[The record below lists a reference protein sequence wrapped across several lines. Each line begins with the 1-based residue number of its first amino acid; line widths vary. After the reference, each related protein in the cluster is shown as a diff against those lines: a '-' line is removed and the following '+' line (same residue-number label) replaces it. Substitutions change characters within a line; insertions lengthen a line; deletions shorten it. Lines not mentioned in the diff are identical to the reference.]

1 MKANPGRSRLI
12 GLCIGIVI
20 TGSFLWHL
28 AGPEPGVKPTSR
40 MTKAGAKATSVP
52 GAVLS
57 GKTAQVAK
65 EAPQVVQPGSQ
76 WVSVPLSPFQERLIQ
91 GAVLMDRRRLEAR
104 GGEAAREL
112 RLWKT
117 GFKYPMVREE
127 VWLRTDKSGKPLPV
141 RREFSVADHVMIR
154 FPQGTSKKAAAAW
167 AEKHGLHVRHQ
178 LQTAPVLLVAAD
190 QATLDTAGRIMS
202 LFARDFPGAGSG
214 VAERDYL
221 VFPSLFPNDSEFP
234 NLWGL
239 HNTGQT
245 GGLADADIDAPEA
258 WDITTGSREV
268 LVGVIDTG
276 VDRTHP
282 DLAAN
287 MWTHTGEVSGNGLD
301 DDGNGFVDDVHG
313 WDFYAMDNDPMDEN
327 NHGTHCSGTL
337 GGVGNNLNGVAG
349 VCWQVS
355 IVGIRFLGPAGGT
368 TSDAIESVNYATR
381 LGVDLTSNSWGGGG
395 FSSLLQSAIA
405 AAGVAEQLFIAA
417 AGNDGLDTDTTVNYP
432 SGYALDN
439 IVSVAASTAMD
450 ARASFSNYGRQT
462 VDLAAPGASIYSSII
477 GGSYASFN
485 GTSMATPHV
494 SGAVA
499 LLKSIAPGLSALEV
513 KTRLMESVDPV
524 AAFAT
529 TTVSGGR
536 LNVARL
542 IQDAAGPF
550 PVIQVTS
557 VSEAPGGNGDGV
569 NNPGELLNVHFTV
582 VNRGT
587 EEARNI
593 RAEVAPASLPTA
605 FTVVQGE
612 VSVGTVAPGGSVTSS
627 APLQVRSS
635 VNVSTPH
642 AEEMVLTLRYGT
654 PEQQRSQRVT
664 VYLHTSSRIEGRVT
678 SAEDG
683 SPIAGA
689 TVRLSGPSTY
699 SAQTSA
705 GGDYSVLV
713 TDGSYQAT
721 VSAPGYV
728 PADPVQL
735 STPPGRTGLN
745 FTLGIPQLVLTP
757 PEVSVDVYSGRR
769 QTRLLEMRNRGSA
782 PLTWNLRLLDASR
795 GLGLRALPLVR
806 LPERAIPAG
815 RECRDAGLRSF
826 FKSSG
831 GEAVASMEAPL
842 GTLSGMTIGTVESP
856 WDRALLLADLEARGA
871 QIQELSLPLS
881 AAGLAGV
888 DALLVDDAIGLFT
901 SLDIALV
908 RSRVTAGM
916 GVLCEA
922 DDGSSVTRINE
933 LFAGTGITAVSTRF
947 RDLTLTDIRPHPM
960 TAGVSRLVEVSVGAA
975 AQVSGSAKVLVAE
988 SDGLVHAAVSRL
1000 GTGTL
1005 VFVGNE
1011 ITDEFNFVSG
1021 DGRRFAN
1028 QMVDGLLGG
1037 PEWLAANPLSGVL
1050 APGMVQQL
1058 QMSFDP
1064 GDLEAGVYQAAAV
1077 FETNM
1082 PGEEELRMPVTMNLV
1097 NAPQIAATPAALDF
1111 GSVVEAVRSGRNV
1124 TISNVGRERLVIS
1137 SVGLAGPDAAFFSL
1151 DSTLGFDLQPG
1162 MQKALNV
1169 ELGMNAPRRSLSA
1182 EVVIVSNDP
1191 LEPLWRIPLSG
1202 ERQLPPDV
1210 TTSPGQVVL
1219 QLLQGQVGSASFTLK
1234 NRGTGPLQWQAAW
1247 EGGGT
1252 DPDWVMLPAVS
1263 GIILPKVQTVLKLNF
1278 DTGVLPPG
1286 ERSRTLILTTNDVD
1300 TPEVRIP
1307 VTLRVM
1313 ATPRPVF
1320 SKVTYVEETR
1330 VGDRQQFEVEIQNA
1344 GSAALVLNSM
1354 LFYST
1359 AYRCTTRLPLVVPGG
1374 GVASLSFEFQPRRA
1388 GFHVSQAMFI
1398 GNLSSRYIQLTF
1410 SGLSYVGPRMKVS
1423 PASFSLTGVPGI
1435 VHSRTLKITNA
1446 GDKPLGWSCHVSEGS
1461 EWLSVTGEIN
1471 DLQVGQWASMDLR
1484 VDTAAFPAGTRTG
1497 RVVVQDLSNGSET
1510 VVPVRVTVA
1519 RGPGLRLEPAA
1530 VHLPGVWAGR
1540 VEDLSFVCMNSGN
1553 QPLEIR
1559 SITPASSARLTL
1571 SPEVRLPFGLEPGEQ
1586 MEVPFTYATNTPGTY
1601 KDAFKVVTNAPSA
1614 RSVTL
1619 PVTAKVSVP
1628 PAIAITPTGVD
1639 VTVEPGGATSV
1650 PVSISNP
1657 GGSTLDWNASVTAG
1671 VGPAADLAGVLASLQ
1686 ANPVLLSSLLPSSH
1700 PLSDGTTGQVIND
1713 GGSNMFDDGNRVS
1726 TDLNSGLSVS
1736 YSNGVVTGNPALG
1749 STGTYFTLKSGALWA
1764 LAADLDGVS
1773 RLVISG
1779 GLGADGL
1786 GRVSGGSVTR
1796 TVAGVTYRGFYK
1808 KVYAAGVPSV
1818 NHLVIVEDRPS
1829 LSHRWDDS
1837 TDSDFHEVSG
1847 LSGMTRIYY
1856 LMFGLKSGV
1865 AYADS
1870 AFGLLMDTFLRNVVH
1885 PADADWLLVPK
1896 LSGKVPAS
1904 GSMPGVFNILAGTL
1918 PGGTY
1923 GATVRYSNNSPSR
1936 SVVDVPV
1943 LLRIPSYAR
1952 LQVNPERFDFPDTF
1966 LTQSSTLAGKLEN
1979 RGNVPLVISSLSVT
1993 DAAYSIP
2000 GASVPITLPPGG
2012 SRDITLRFSPVAAKT
2027 HGAELVIVSNA
2038 REGGEIRLPVN
2049 GRGLRGPSL
2058 TFDASPIVRTV
2069 EPGVSETMML
2079 TLANAGD
2086 ASLIWSASP
2095 SSSIA
2100 TLLGVVPSNG
2110 TIPESGSRQVSL
2122 FLGASAT
2129 TAPAVY
2135 SGVVRFSSNDPARP
2149 NMDLPV
2155 QITVASRPRPVLA
2168 PSTLSFGSV
2177 MVGSSVSASVLLRN
2191 AGNAT
2196 LVVTG
2201 MTSTQSAFDLPGT
2214 DFPFSLAPNSTRTL
2228 GVRFQPGA
2236 AAAFNGQMRFAM
2248 AGPALPS
2255 EVVLSVDGNGV
2266 PPPVLTVQPAGG
2278 VEAVLKKGQTASRPL
2293 TIRNDGGSTLVWQG
2307 AVTDL
2312 STPAGTL
2319 QEVLERVN
2327 QNHDQITSLIPGLYR
2342 FSEGESG
2349 SYIVDGGDDMY
2360 DSGNYLGTNLGSAI
2374 AYSNNAV
2381 TVSSKLGAAG
2391 GAYFT
2396 RKQPGLFVFAADM
2409 AGVSSFTISGGLGAD
2424 GFGTATGAVINR
2436 THDGLNYTGFFKA
2449 VSGTVDPSV
2458 NHLIIVESRSGQ
2470 SHSYSTNTDEDN
2482 HTLTGLSSN
2491 SRLYYLLFATA
2502 DGAQVST
2509 ELAGSVMDAFLEH
2522 IAIPPSAPWVSL
2534 SPGSGSVVAG
2544 ASSSVS
2550 VQLAS
2555 AALRPGIHT
2564 ATLRFSG
2571 NAPGSMPVDLPLR
2584 LEVSE
2589 PDLAVAPAGLNLV
2602 RMQGADAAA
2611 GSITLTAREG
2621 LQPSWSAAVSA
2632 SWMTLSKS
2640 SGTGS
2645 DTLEVRAGAG
2655 LGVGVYSGAVNI
2667 TSDGVTVSVPVL
2679 LTVRFSGYTQ
2689 LLTDYRQPR
2698 RVIGVVRGTGGQS
2711 SMLVPIDAATA
2722 AQGSPLLLP
2731 TEVTDA
2737 DLTADGSRLYAVS
2750 FTERSIT
2757 EVDMD
2762 SFTVTRTRSLPAT
2775 LDSGSGGDFHYDV
2788 EAGRPGVVYYTDA
2801 AVNPLLHVFDFEAG
2815 EDLSMFLTN
2824 SGAGIGD
2831 FTVSP
2836 DGNIIFARTQS
2847 GWSGTNPVSLVR
2859 LNSSGSFLTQTHL
2872 SAPYNLDMP
2881 GRSEVFFSLNRDVVF
2896 NRNRRCNPVLTDT
2909 QVFGAV
2915 STLVAASAYGQVLV
2929 HDSGLVEGAAG
2940 TSIASLPAGVN
2951 AAAFT
2956 AGQDAV
2962 IYQHPTQN
2970 SLRRL
2975 SLAGLVSL
2983 PVPGIRPQIAD
2994 GSTQATAPTALG
3006 WTGSPDALTH
3016 DVYLGDSLDAV
3027 TNAVKASAGIYRG
3040 STSGVSLSL
3049 PQGTFQLGL
3058 TYYWRVDSRL
3068 YDGSVRAGAV
3078 WSFRLPGVEPTP
3090 ASLSVSGF
3098 PGSVAQEASLAIA
3111 AADASTPWT
3120 LEENTSWLSL
3130 MQTSGTGPGN
3140 VIVKFTAGSL
3150 PTGTYTANITLRSG
3164 TDVRLIPATFR
3175 VLGVLNVAKMIA
3187 DPDLPLVYALHV
3199 DRTAPNEGHLL
3210 WIDPATARVMHVYS
3224 VGQPVQDF
3232 AMHILDDRLYV
3243 LTASG
3248 TRVLGIQRRQNR
3260 QLMSTWDTP
3269 NPSAAI
3275 HNGPVGR
3282 VVLRGA
3288 DHVLR
3293 LHHSVTGGAVGTP
3306 LNLGQCITAT
3316 PADGSSIFA
3325 LVRQSL
3331 SVSGLARYN
3340 ISTSSMTYAATLYW
3354 TGAFNNHLV
3363 LSGDGSRL
3371 FSMGVAYNASNL
3383 AQVAD
3388 LGPSNV
3394 VRASSW
3400 NGQVI
3405 WTDSQCLQVSTGSV
3419 LGPLPASSTVVVAT
3433 PDYSRLLIYNSVA
3446 CTLVSV
3452 TPP

>member
-1 MKANPGRSRLI
+1 MKGGDARAAA
-12 GLCIGIVI
+12 V
-20 TGSFLWHL
+20 
-28 AGPEPGVKPTSR
+28 PGVAPLRK
-40 MTKAGAKATSVP
+40 GAAS
-52 GAVLS
+52 
-57 GKTAQVAK
+57 AQD
-65 EAPQVVQPGSQ
+65 APQVGRPGAD
-76 WVSVPLSPFQERLIQ
+76 WVPVALNPFQERLIQ
-91 GAVLMDRRRLEAR
+91 GAAMIDRRRLESR
-104 GGEAAREL
+104 GDEAAREL

-127 VWLRTDKSGKPLPV
+127 VWLRPDKSGKLQPV

-154 FPQGTSKKAAAAW
+154 FPEGTSNQAAAAW
-167 AEKHGLHVRHQ
+167 AQKHGLQVRHQ
-178 LQTAPVLLVAAD
+178 LKTAPVLLVAAD

-202 LFARDFPGAGSG
+202 LFARDFPEAGSG

-268 LVGVIDTG
+268 LVGVVDTG

-287 MWTHTGEVSGNGLD
+287 MWTHNGEVSGNGLD
-301 DDGNGFVDDVHG
+301 DDGNGFVDDVYG

-405 AAGVAEQLFIAA
+405 AAGAAEQLFIAA

-439 IVSVAASTAMD
+439 IVSVAASTALD

-462 VDLAAPGASIYSSII
+462 VDLAAPGASIYSSIL
-477 GGSYASFN
+477 GGSYANFN

-557 VSEAPGGNGDGV
+557 VAEAPGGNADGI

-593 RAEVAPASLPTA
+593 RAEVAPATLPTA

-612 VSVGTVAPGGSVTSS
+612 VSVGTVAPGASVSSS
-627 APLQVRSS
+627 APLQIRSS

-642 AEEMVLTLRYGT
+642 AEEMVLTLRHGT
-654 PEQQRSQRVT
+654 PEEVRSQRVT

-689 TVRLSGPSTY
+689 TVKLAGPSTY

-705 GGDYSVLV
+705 SGDYSVLV

-735 STPPGRTGLN
+735 STPPGRSGLN

-757 PEVSVDVYSGRR
+757 PEVSVDVFSGRR
-769 QTRLLEMRNRGSA
+769 QTQVLEMRNRGSA
-782 PLTWNLRLLDASR
+782 PLLWNLRLLDAER
-795 GLGLRALPLVR
+795 GFGVQALPLVK

-831 GEAVASMEAPL
+831 SEAIASLEAPL

-856 WDRALLLADLEARGA
+856 WDRAVLLADLEARGA
-871 QIQELSLPLS
+871 RIVEISLPLS
-881 AAGLAGV
+881 AAGLAEL
-888 DALLVDDAIGLFT
+888 DALLVDDAIGLF
-901 SLDIALV
+901 SNLDISLL

-947 RDLTLTDIRPHPM
+947 RDLTLTDIRPHPI

-1028 QMVDGLLGG
+1028 QIVDGLLGG
-1037 PEWLAANPLSGVL
+1037 PEWLAATPLSGVL

-1097 NAPQIAATPAALDF
+1097 NAPQISSTPANLDF

-1124 TISNVGRERLVIS
+1124 TVSNVGRERLVVS
-1137 SVGLAGPDAAFFSL
+1137 SVGITGPDAAFFSL
-1151 DSTLGFDLQPG
+1151 DSTEGFDLMPG
-1162 MQKALNV
+1162 MQRALNV
-1169 ELGMNAPRRSLSA
+1169 ELGMNAPRRVLGA
-1182 EVVIVSNDP
+1182 ELVMVSNDP
-1191 LEPLWRIPLSG
+1191 LQPLLRIPLSG
-1202 ERQLPPDV
+1202 ERQLAPDV
-1210 TTSPGQVVL
+1210 TVSSGQVVL
-1219 QLLQGQVGSASFTLK
+1219 QLLQGQTGSASFTLK
-1234 NRGTGPLQWQAAW
+1234 NRGAGPLQWMAAW
-1247 EGGGT
+1247 EGGGAG
-1252 DPDWVMLPAVS
+1252 PDWVMLPGVS
-1263 GIILPKVQTVLKLNF
+1263 GTMMPKVQSVMKLNF

-1286 ERSRTLILTTNDVD
+1286 ERSRTLIISTNDVD
-1300 TPEVRIP
+1300 TPELRIP

-1320 SKVTYVEETR
+1320 SKVTMVEETQ
-1330 VGDRQQFEVEIQNA
+1330 VGERRQFEVEIQNA
-1344 GSAALVLNSM
+1344 GAASLVLNSM

-1388 GFHVSQAMFI
+1388 GFHVAQAMFI
-1398 GNLSSRYIQLTF
+1398 GNLSSRFIQLTF
-1410 SGLSYVGPRMKVS
+1410 SGLGYVGPRMKVS
-1423 PASFSLTGVPGI
+1423 PASFSLSGAPGL
-1435 VHSRTLKITNA
+1435 VHNRVLKISNA
-1446 GDKPLGWSCHVSEGS
+1446 GDKPLGWGCHVMEGS
-1461 EWLSVTGEIN
+1461 EWLAVTGEMN
-1471 DLQVGQWASMDLR
+1471 DLQGGQTASMNLR
-1484 VDTAAFPAGTRTG
+1484 VDTATFAAGTRTG

-1510 VVPVRVTVA
+1510 VVPVRVTVG
-1519 RGPGLRLEPAA
+1519 RGPALRLEPAA
-1530 VHLPGVWAGR
+1530 MHLPSVWAGR
-1540 VEDLSFVCMNSGN
+1540 IEDLSFACMNSGN
-1553 QPLEIR
+1553 QALEIR
-1559 SITPASSARLTL
+1559 SITPAGNARLAL
-1571 SPEVRLPFGLEPGEQ
+1571 SPDVRLPFLLEPGEQ
-1586 MEVPFTYATNTPGTY
+1586 VEVPFTYATSTPGTY
-1601 KDAFKVVTNAPSA
+1601 KDAFKVVTNAASA

-1619 PVTAKVSVP
+1619 PITAQVSVP

-1639 VTVEPGGATSV
+1639 VTVEPGGGTSV
-1650 PVSISNP
+1650 PVTISNP
-1657 GGSTLDWNASVTAG
+1657 GGSTLEWNASVISG
-1671 VGPAADLAGVLASLQ
+1671 VGPAAGLAGVLSGLQ
-1686 ANPVLLSSLLPSSH
+1686 ANPVLLSSLLPGAH
-1700 PLSDGTTGQVIND
+1700 PLSEGTTGQVIND
-1713 GGSNMFDDGNRVS
+1713 GGANMFDGGNLVS
-1726 TDLNSGLSVS
+1726 TDLNSGLPVS
-1736 YSNGVVTGNPALG
+1736 YSDGVVTGDPAFG
-1749 STGTYFTLKSGALWA
+1749 ASSTYFTLKSGALWV
-1764 LAADLDGVS
+1764 LAADLNGVA

-1786 GRVSGGSVTR
+1786 GKVSGGSTTR

-1818 NHLVIVEDRPS
+1818 NHLVIVEDRPGIG
-1829 LSHRWDDS
+1829 HRFDDS

-1847 LSGMTRIYY
+1847 LSGSARIYY
-1856 LMFGLKSGV
+1856 LMFGLKNGV

-1870 AFGLLMDTFLRNVVH
+1870 AFGLLMDTFLRHVVH
-1885 PADADWLLVPK
+1885 PADAGWLEA
-1896 LSGKVPAS
+1896 SAHFGKVPAG
-1904 GSMPGVFNILAGTL
+1904 GSSAGFFKIETSTL

-1936 SVVDVPV
+1936 SIVDVPV

-1952 LQVNPERFDFPDTF
+1952 LEVKPQRFDFPDTF
-1966 LTQSSTLAGKLEN
+1966 LAKSSTLAGTLEN
-1979 RGNVPLVISSLSVT
+1979 RGNEPLVISSLSVT
-1993 DAAYSIP
+1993 DAAFAIP
-2000 GASVPITLPPGG
+2000 GTSAPFTLPPGG
-2012 SRDITLRFSPVAAKT
+2012 SRDITLRFSPVTVKAQ
-2027 HGAELVIVSNA
+2027 GAELVIASNA
-2038 REGGEIRLPVN
+2038 QEGAEIRLPVN

-2069 EPGVSETMML
+2069 EPGVSETMTL
-2079 TLANAGD
+2079 TLGNAGD
-2086 ASLIWSASP
+2086 ASLLWSATP
-2095 SSSIA
+2095 SASLAS
-2100 TLLGVVPSNG
+2100 LVGVVPGNG

-2122 FLGASAT
+2122 FMGASAT
-2129 TAPAVY
+2129 TTPAVY
-2135 SGVVRFSSNDPARP
+2135 TGTVRFSSNDPARP
-2149 NMDLPV
+2149 GVDLPV
-2155 QITVASRPRPVLA
+2155 EIAVASRPRPVLA

-2177 MVGSSVSASVLLRN
+2177 MVGSSVNASVLLRN

-2196 LVVTG
+2196 LTVTG
-2201 MTSTQSAFDLPGT
+2201 MTSTQPAFDLPGT
-2214 DFPFSLAPNSTRTL
+2214 SFPFSLAPNSTRTL
-2228 GVRFQPGA
+2228 GVRFEPGE
-2236 AAAFNGQMRFAM
+2236 AAAFNGQVRFAM
-2248 AGPALPS
+2248 AGPALPT

-2266 PPPVLTVQPAGG
+2266 PPPVLTVQPSGG
-2278 VEAVLKKGQTASRPL
+2278 VEVVLKKGQTAARPL

-2307 AVTDL
+2307 GVVDL

-2327 QNHDQITSLIPGLYR
+2327 QKHDQITSLIPGLYR
-2342 FSEGESG
+2342 FTEGESG

-2360 DSGNYLGTNLGSAI
+2360 DGGNYLSTNLGSTI
-2374 AYSNNAV
+2374 AYSNNMV

-2396 RKQPGLFVFAADM
+2396 RKQEGLFVFAADM

-2424 GFGTATGAVINR
+2424 GSGSATGAVLNR

-2458 NHLIIVESRSGQ
+2458 NHLVIVESRSGQ

-2482 HTLTGLSSN
+2482 HTVTGLSSN

-2509 ELAGSVMDAFLEH
+2509 ELAGTVMDAFLQH
-2522 IAIPPSAPWVSL
+2522 IAIPPSVPWVSL

-2544 ASSSVS
+2544 ASSTVS

-2571 NAPGSMPVDLPLR
+2571 NAPGSLPVDLPLR

-2589 PDLAVAPAGLNLV
+2589 PDLAVAPSGLNLV
-2602 RMQGADAAA
+2602 RMQGADAAE
-2611 GSITLTAREG
+2611 GVITLTAKAG
-2621 LQPSWSAAVSA
+2621 LQPSWSAAASA

-2640 SGTGS
+2640 SGTGG
-2645 DTLEVRAGAG
+2645 DTLGVRAGAG

-2689 LLTDYRQPR
+2689 LLTDYRQPQ
-2698 RVIGVVRGTGGQS
+2698 RVLGVVRGTGGQP

-2731 TEVTDA
+2731 SEVTDA

-2815 EDLSMFLTN
+2815 EDLSTFLTN

-2847 GWSGTNPVSLVR
+2847 GWSGTNSVALVR
-2859 LNSSGSFLTQTHL
+2859 LYSSGSFLTQTHL
-2872 SAPYNLDMP
+2872 SSPYNMDMP

-2896 NRNRRCNPVLTDT
+2896 NRNRRYNPLLTDT
-2909 QVFGAV
+2909 QAFGAV
-2915 STLVAASAYGQVLV
+2915 STLVAASAYGHVLV

-2940 TSIASLPAGVN
+2940 TSIASLPAGVT

-2975 SLAGLVSL
+2975 SLAGIVSL
-2983 PVPGIRPQIAD
+2983 PVPGIRPQLAD

-3006 WTGSPDALTH
+3006 WTGSPDAVTY
-3016 DVYLGDSLDAV
+3016 DVYLGGSLETV
-3027 TNAVKASAGIYRG
+3027 TNAVKTSSGIYRG

-3058 TYYWRVDSRL
+3058 TYYWRIDSRL
-3068 YDGSVRAGAV
+3068 YDGSVRTGAV
-3078 WSFRLPGVEPTP
+3078 WSFRLPVVEPTP

-3098 PGSVAQEASLAIA
+3098 PGSTAQEASLGIA
-3111 AADASTPWT
+3111 TADASTSWT
-3120 LEENTSWLSL
+3120 LEESSSWLSL
-3130 MQTSGTGPGN
+3130 TQASGTGPGN

-3150 PTGTYTANITLRSG
+3150 PTGTYTASITLRSG
-3164 TDVRLIPATFR
+3164 SDVRLIPATFR

-3187 DPDLPLVYALHV
+3187 DPGLPFVYALHV
-3199 DRTAPNEGHLL
+3199 DRAAPNEGHLL
-3210 WIDPATARVMHVYS
+3210 WIDPVTARVVHVYS

-3248 TRVLGIQRRQNR
+3248 TRVLGIQRQQNR
-3260 QLMSTWDTP
+3260 QLVSTWDTP
-3269 NPSAAI
+3269 NTSAAI

-3316 PADGSSIFA
+3316 PADGSSILA
-3325 LVRQSL
+3325 LVRQGS

-3340 ISTSSMTYAATLYW
+3340 ISTSSMTYAATQFW
-3354 TGAFNNHLV
+3354 TGTYNNHLV
-3363 LSGDGSRL
+3363 LSGDGSRV

-3388 LGPSNV
+3388 LGVSNV

-3405 WTDSQCLQVSTGSV
+3405 WTDTQCLQVSTGTI

-3433 PDYSRLLIYNSVA
+3433 PDYARLLIYNSVTN
-3446 CTLVSV
+3446 TLVSV